1 MKNLDSKRQSK
12 MFRLFLKFYHLEE
25 KNILMQTL
33 LESQYST
40 TQYAFLVVTSC
51 SYNQYYYNCFLKLF
65 FFRYSYQMLLLH
77 CQSCQITEKQ
87 QWILHL
93 EYTKQIQ
100 MPKILDRKSTYKGKY
115 RIYKNVRRLF
125 RISLVFCVWCSRK
138 CYNPIIIEK
147 DWIFPI
153 HQQQNITNSQ
163 WVSTIY

>member
-1 MKNLDSKRQSK
+1 
-12 MFRLFLKFYHLEE
+12 
-25 KNILMQTL
+25 MQTL

-40 TQYAFLVVTSC
+40 TQYAFLVVMSC
-51 SYNQYYYNCFLKLF
+51 SYNLYYYYCFLKLF

-115 RIYKNVRRLF
+115 RSYKNVKRLF

-138 CYNPIIIEK
+138 CYNPISIEK
-147 DWIFPI
+147 DWIIPI
-153 HQQQNITNSQ
+153 HHQQNITNSQ
-163 WVSTIY
+163 WVSIIY